1 MILRNQIVQCG
12 HLHADLAA
20 FRHPQSQRTAP
31 LGQRSLLLGQILE
44 QSLVSHRQ
52 PLLRAQCQR
61 ITASR
66 PWQMLVA
73 ERFSHSEELAKQA
86 SRRMDATQGLA
97 AILRDAR
104 KGRAPQDEVGDIF
117 RASKAAIQY
126 SEASM
131 MKSRSRSVLDTPLE
145 PVIGLAEGETR
156 WRSMTIFARK
166 RRSNPDSVIPGWSAG
181 PDFRCAIAHRGISRF
196 RVRCCAS
203 PRNDTV

>member
-1 MILRNQIVQCG
+1 MPWAVS
-12 HLHADLAA
+12 ADYATPKP
-20 FRHPQSQRTAP
+20 RPHP
-31 LGQRSLLLGQILE
+31 
-44 QSLVSHRQ
+44 
-52 PLLRAQCQR
+52 
-61 ITASR
+61 
-66 PWQMLVA
+66 
-73 ERFSHSEELAKQA
+73 EELAKQA

-181 PDFRCAIAHRGISRF
+181 PDL
-196 RVRCCAS
+196 
-203 PRNDTV
+203 